1 MSAAT
6 PEGTAMRSTPLVR
19 VEGLSK
25 RYPVVGARGDRLA
38 ALGRLLLGRSPLRE
52 VEVLS
57 GIDLTIHR
65 GESLGIVGDNGA
77 GKSTLLK
84 LITGTLTPSAGRV
97 MSDARIGALLELGAG
112 FHPEFSGRDNVRMAA
127 AIHGLAGAALA
138 AKLPEIEDFAGI
150 GRYFDEPVKHYSSGM
165 VVRLGFAVIA
175 ATRPDLLITDEV
187 LAVGDERFQK
197 KCIRWIDQYLAEGG
211 TLLLVSHSLYHVQKL
226 CRHAIWLKDG
236 RIEAS
241 GDAFDVTQRYQAW
254 MEQRDAIDRAAPHA
268 GADERGASEEMRVLR
283 LALQGGTG
291 TTAELAMG
299 DDLQVDIELHSR
311 DEKPPRLSV
320 GLLRADGTP
329 VYGVDSAMDD
339 AAPTALGGGRF
350 AFRIVYDRLPLLP
363 GEYVLHAFPMD
374 AEGLRLFPRAEASL
388 RVRGGSRE
396 FGLVRLPHRWG
407 MP

>member
-1 MSAAT
+1 MNAT
-6 PEGTAMRSTPLVR
+6 VPPGATTRRTPLVR
-19 VEGLSK
+19 VEGLTK
-25 RYPVVGARGDRLA
+25 RYPVVGARGDRLS
-38 ALGRLLLGRSPLRE
+38 ALGRLLLGRAPRRE

-57 GIDLTIHR
+57 GIDLTIRR
-65 GESLGIVGDNGA
+65 GESLGIVGENGA

-97 MSDARIGALLELGAG
+97 TSDARIGALLELGAG
-112 FHPEFSGRDNVRMAA
+112 FHPEYSGRDNVRMAA
-127 AIHGLAGAALA
+127 AIHGLTGDALA

-197 KCIRWIDQYLAEGG
+197 KCIRWIDQYLADGG

-254 MEQRDAIDRAAPHA
+254 LEQREARDALAGLPATHA
-268 GADERGASEEMRVLR
+268 HAEMRVVALR
-283 LALQGGTG
+283 VAGRDATRVDLP
-291 TTAELAMG
+291 MG
-299 DDLQVDIELHSR
+299 ADLDLEIEIESR
-311 DEKPPRLSV
+311 DEQPPALSL
-320 GLLRADGTP
+320 GLLRVDGTP
-329 VYGVDSAMDD
+329 VYGVDSVMDGV
-339 AAPTALGGGRF
+339 AAGALAVGRF
-350 AFRIVYDRLPLLP
+350 GFRCRYAQLPLLP
-363 GEYVLHAFPMD
+363 GEYVLRVFPMD
-374 AEGLRLFPRAEASL
+374 AEGLRVFPPAELPL
-388 RVRGGSRE
+388 RVRGESRE

-407 MP
+407 PP